1 MTTPTSTAN
10 NKTALRAS
18 LKKEDESLAERLA
31 ATDVPLVPP
40 AEAESSEIPV
50 PAAGT
55 VVAPARKTGLATA
68 TGTAKPAKAA
78 VVKSAAA
85 AKAAA
90 PAPAAKSAKRAAPA
104 KASLPA
110 AAAKSKSSGK
120 GATMVAK
127 PGTSGKVA
135 RSPSRVESAPAVAKT
150 ESGKK
155 GGKKDWQAGR
165 GGGKAGK
172 VCAREGRQ
180 ARPSLGRVAEKRVG
194 GHRRLAR
201 GVGESGGLGRQQ
213 VGHPACR
220 RTSFRRTKGRT
231 DEGIA
236 RQFGR
241 CLGGQEERLIR
252 QWPRR

>member
-155 GGKKDWQAGR
+155 AGKLEEAVGKLEKSAREEGDKLVRHSVELLKSESAAIEGLRAELAKAAGWAASKSDILRAGVRLFAEQKVEQMKELLASLAAASGGKK
-165 GGGKAGK
+165 
-172 VCAREGRQ
+172 
-180 ARPSLGRVAEKRVG
+180 
-194 GHRRLAR
+194 
-201 GVGESGGLGRQQ
+201 
-213 VGHPACR
+213 
-220 RTSFRRTKGRT
+220 KG
-231 DEGIA
+231 
-236 RQFGR
+236 
-241 CLGGQEERLIR
+241 
-252 QWPRR
+252 